1 MADVSGAVA
10 GVTSDVANAVGPAR
24 VATPPLPRTLSSG
37 AETLMRRQ
45 ERAEGNS
52 RKPDR

>member
-24 VATPPLPRTLSSG
+24 VATPPLPRMLSSG
-37 AETLMRRQ
+37 AKTLMQRQ

-52 RKPDR
+52 GKPDR